1 VVLALRRSE
10 SLVRLASGVTRG
22 TLCYEIAVY
31 LRLVPAATH
40 TVRADKLTLLPD
52 RFNDAFGDRGWIISE
67 AMNFEL
73 ATACVVKAEGGDVD
87 GAEPDLI
94 DTMTL
99 DAVKWN
105 SPGSVDSLTIPW
117 TV

>member
-1 VVLALRRSE
+1 
-10 SLVRLASGVTRG
+10 
-22 TLCYEIAVY
+22 
-31 LRLVPAATH
+31 
-40 TVRADKLTLLPD
+40 LTLLPE
-52 RFNDAFGDRGWIISE
+52 RSNDAFGDRGWIISE

-99 DAVKWN
+99 DAVKWG
-105 SPGSVDSLTIPW
+105 SPPAARSLASRS
-117 TV
+117 

>member
-1 VVLALRRSE
+1 MVLALRRSE
-10 SLVRLASGVTRG
+10 SLVRLASGVTGG
-22 TLCYEIAVY
+22 TLCYKIAVY
-31 LRLVPAATH
+31 LRLVQAATH

-52 RFNDAFGDRGWIISE
+52 RFNDAFGYRGWIISG

-99 DAVKWN
+99 HAVKWG
-105 SPGSVDSLTIPW
+105 SPPAARSLASRS
-117 TV
+117 